1 MSKIKSICV
10 FTGSSTG
17 GRMEYHDTACALGR
31 LMAERKIRLVF
42 GGGRVGLMG
51 IIANATLEAG
61 GEVIGVIPRGLQER
75 EVGHDGLTRLEV
87 VETMHERKALMA
99 ELSDAFVA
107 MPGGL
112 GTFEELF
119 EVLTWSQLGIHKKP
133 CGLLNTAGY
142 YFPLISFLRR
152 ATDEGFVSPEHR
164 EMLLVEEDP
173 AALLERFEA
182 YEPPDFEAWLDAKKT

>member
-1 MSKIKSICV
+1 MSEIKSVCV

-17 GRMEYHDTACALGR
+17 GRMEYHQTATAMGQLLASRG
-31 LMAERKIRLVF
+31 IRLVY
-42 GGGRVGLMG
+42 GGGCVGLMG
-51 IIANATLEAG
+51 IVADAALKAG
-61 GEVIGVIPRGLQER
+61 GEVIGVIPRDLQER

-99 ELSDAFVA
+99 SLSDAFVA

-119 EVLTWSQLGIHKKP
+119 EVLTWGQLGIHKKP
-133 CGLLNTAGY
+133 CGLLNVAGY

-152 ATDEGFVSPEHR
+152 ATDEGFVAEEHR
-164 EMLLVEEDP
+164 DLVLVEQDP
-173 AALLERFEA
+173 EALLERFQN
-182 YEPPDFEAWLDAKKT
+182 YVPPDFEAWMDAKKT